1 MKRKLSSLILAL
13 LLVVTLISCD
23 AAVSVMGAM
32 GNNIL
37 GVDKSTLNS
46 AVESVKVTEK
56 PEVTELSGDDL
67 NVNGST
73 TLNEGKT
80 ISYKNSEGKDVEL
93 FKVGKTTSDAQV
105 VIIAGTPITVSND
118 VDVVS
123 IVSILPPQDLTAVA
137 DALGS
142 SGKAKEAMLAELNKT
157 ISDEDTKESAKGT
170 ATILRAILGLVNTS
184 SKSSSSASASI
195 TRGEGEEVSTD
206 DALSLVNI
214 VKKNLDEAL
223 KDPDKLTMGD
233 VVVLQAFTNVLT
245 TLEEEAGELVSAL
258 TGGSSNWSSLLDT
271 ILKKSETLI
280 NQTINI
286 LSSATGT
293 SSIFKN
299 AGVSEL
305 ISKITNTGK

>member
-67 NVNGST
+67 NVNEST

-195 TRGEGEEVSTD
+195 TRGEGEEVSKD

-245 TLEEEAGELVSAL
+245 TLEKEAGELVSAL

>member
-195 TRGEGEEVSTD
+195 TRGEGEEVSKD

-245 TLEEEAGELVSAL
+245 TLEEEAGELISAL

>member
-195 TRGEGEEVSTD
+195 TRGEGEEVSKD

>member
-37 GVDKSTLNS
+37 GVDKSTLDS
-46 AVESVKVTEK
+46 AVNSVKVTEK
-56 PEVTELSGDDL
+56 PAVTELEGDDL
-67 NVNGST
+67 KVNDT
-73 TLNEGKT
+73 TLSEGKT

-105 VIIAGTPITVSND
+105 VIIAGKSITVSND
-118 VDVVS
+118 VDLVS

-170 ATILRAILGLVNTS
+170 ATILRAVLGLV
-184 SKSSSSASASI
+184 KSSSSSSSTSSASI
-195 TRGEGEEVSTD
+195 TRGDGESVSAD
-206 DALSLVNI
+206 DAMSLVNV

-233 VVVLQAFTNVLT
+233 VVVLQAFTNVIT
-245 TLEEEAGELVSAL
+245 TLEEDAGELISAL
-258 TGGSSNWSSLLDT
+258 TGGSSDWSSLLDK

-299 AGVSEL
+299 AGVAEL

>member
-67 NVNGST
+67 NVNEST

-184 SKSSSSASASI
+184 SKSSSSASASV
-195 TRGEGEEVSTD
+195 TRGEGEEVSKD

-245 TLEEEAGELVSAL
+245 TLEKEAGELVSAL